1 MQSILNPKSISDG
14 PQSHRFA
21 LLCIYFFSNI
31 YAAWLFIDARA
42 TTHEF
47 SGLSVAASD
56 VLSACVLALS
66 SLFAFALIVQ
76 PMLTRLVNSAK
87 PRLTRRNSRGIG
99 IVVLGILIAQIV
111 FSITSGSQLAGQLNY
126 IDNPGALFFLIFNGD
141 YMFLAY
147 YCFYRESKL
156 CPVNM
161 VLYVISGLI
170 RGWGGMFLIIGF
182 LEIGRQLR
190 LRQYWSIF
198 FISTAL
204 MLLAPGIDLFRNLVR
219 AMGSD
224 MQSAEVLSLLNPD
237 VFHSLSDSSGSLAT
251 VAAATAET
259 ILLRLQHIEVDLVTN
274 TFHEHITLLYDKGLI
289 RPFYAEGAIGKLL
302 LQLLDE
308 RVGPDLHLFLP
319 GYFHGWSTYYN
330 VGYSVHAGFGSW
342 LGILGMSFPLV
353 VLYACL
359 MVVFAAL
366 LIRWNGGTREA
377 EDVAWLM
384 GLLFICSG
392 WFGPYEAFL
401 QALILLLGIEA
412 LLACISLGSMQAR
425 KGVVRPTSSSL
436 AYPGG
441 RIVSPIG

>member
-1 MQSILNPKSISDG
+1 MMQSIPNRKSISDS

-31 YAAWLFIDARA
+31 YAAWLFIGARA

-47 SGLSVAASD
+47 SGLSVAPSD

-76 PMLTRLVNSAK
+76 PMLTRLVSSSN
-87 PRLTRRNSRGIG
+87 PRPIRRNSGGVG

-111 FSITSGSQLAGQLNY
+111 FSIASGSQLAGQLSY

-141 YMFLAY
+141 YIFLAY

-156 CPVNM
+156 CSVNM
-161 VLYVISGLI
+161 VLYLISGLI

-182 LEIGRQLR
+182 LEIGRMLR
-190 LRQYWSIF
+190 LRKYWSIF
-198 FISTAL
+198 FISAAL
-204 MLLAPGIDLFRNLVR
+204 MVLAPGIDLFRNLVR

-224 MQSAEVLSLLNPD
+224 VQGAEVLSLLNPD
-237 VFHSLSDSSGSLAT
+237 VFLSDSSGSSTTL
-251 VAAATAET
+251 AAATAET
-259 ILLRLQHIEVDLVTN
+259 IPLRLQHIEVDLVTS
-274 TFHEHITLLYDKGLI
+274 TFHEHIKSLYDKGLI
-289 RPFYAEGAIGKLL
+289 RPFYAEGTIGKLL
-302 LQLLDE
+302 LQLFDE

-342 LGILGMSFPLV
+342 VAILGMFFPLV

-401 QALILLLGIEA
+401 QALILILGIEA
-412 LLACISLGSMQAR
+412 LFACISLGAMQAR
-425 KGVVRPTSSSL
+425 KGVVKQSHSSL
-436 AYPGG
+436 AYSGG
-441 RIVSPIG
+441 RIANPIG